1 MTGTTGLG
9 RSSAGGSSLVVD
21 GFRHALTTRAALLFG
36 VAILLTA
43 VGWSPSAG
51 AATPIPALPLASGV
65 STPSQS
71 VVSLPMGHLDDPDNT
86 FWELFLQP
94 AGSTSWT
101 LRTPPGVADNGGLAV
116 AVPSP
121 GPVTVGFLP
130 SQLLRF
136 SPLAQSTDG
145 GKTWSTGDLTG
156 SLVAGPDTLAGG
168 PPDPTVAL
176 VAGSGQT
183 VLSSSNLSDWRS
195 LVTTKALAKSVKD
208 CGVQRITAVA
218 GDGND
223 PILGVQCSQRGRIG
237 VLFPKAANPGGAI
250 AWASGGPRLSGDSS
264 GVATVL
270 RLEAAPTAGAGA
282 ASGLNGLATVQSGRS
297 SSLVAFWTPA
307 PGSGWTQSRRLV
319 LPTGWAVHATASG
332 GGSGGAIT
340 VLLDSGTRRRIVSVA
355 GPGARWTTSPVPPL
369 GTEAVVTVGSRLEAF
384 VVANSTLTIWASSS
398 GGGWSRLQRTTV
410 PVPYGS
416 SS

>member
-1 MTGTTGLG
+1 
-9 RSSAGGSSLVVD
+9 
-21 GFRHALTTRAALLFG
+21 
-36 VAILLTA
+36 
-43 VGWSPSAG
+43 
-51 AATPIPALPLASGV
+51 
-65 STPSQS
+65 
-71 VVSLPMGHLDDPDNT
+71 MGHLDDPDNT

-94 AGSTSWT
+94 TGSTSWT

-145 GKTWSTGDLTG
+145 GKTWSPGDLTA

-168 PPDPTVAL
+168 SPDPTVAL
-176 VAGSGQT
+176 VNGSGQT
-183 VLSSSNLSDWRS
+183 VLSSGNLSDWRS
-195 LVTTKALAKSVKD
+195 LVTTRALAKSVKD
-208 CGVQRITAVA
+208 CGVQRITAVV

-223 PILGVQCSQRGRIG
+223 PILGVQCSRGGRIG
-237 VLFPKAANPGGAI
+237 VLFPKAVNPGGPAT
-250 AWASGGPRLSGDSS
+250 WTSGGPRLTGDST

-270 RLEAAPTAGAGA
+270 RLEAATTAGAGA
-282 ASGLNGLATVQSGRS
+282 AGGLNGLATVHSGRS
-297 SSLVAFWTPA
+297 SSLVAFWAPA
-307 PGSGWTQSRRLV
+307 PGSGWTQSRPLV
-319 LPTGWAVHATASG
+319 LPTGWGVSATAVG
-332 GGSGGAIT
+332 GGSGGGAIT

-355 GPGARWTTSPVPPL
+355 GPGSRWATSPVPPV

-384 VVANSTLTIWASSS
+384 VVANSNLTIWASSA
-398 GGGWSRLQRTTV
+398 GGGWSRVQRTTV

>member
-1 MTGTTGLG
+1 M
-9 RSSAGGSSLVVD
+9 SWSPADGSSLVVD
-21 GFRHALTTRAALLFG
+21 GFHQAPTRQAGLLFV

-43 VGWSPSAG
+43 VGWSPSVG
-51 AATPIPALPLASGV
+51 AATPTPALPLASGV

-71 VVSLPMGHLDDPDNT
+71 SVSLPMGHLDDPDNT

-94 AGSTSWT
+94 TGSTSWT

-145 GKTWSTGDLTG
+145 GRTWSTGDLTG
-156 SLVAGPDTLAGG
+156 SLVAGPDALAGG
-168 PPDPTVAL
+168 SPDPTVAL
-176 VAGSGQT
+176 VTGSGQT
-183 VLSSSNLSDWRS
+183 VLSSGNLSDWRS
-195 LVTTKALAKSVKD
+195 LVTTKALAKSVKA
-208 CGVQRITAVA
+208 CGVQRITAVV

-250 AWASGGPRLSGDSS
+250 TWASGGPRLTGDST
-264 GVATVL
+264 GVATVV
-270 RLEAAPTAGAGA
+270 RLEAATTVGAGA
-282 ASGLNGLATVQSGRS
+282 AGGLNGLATVQSGRS

-307 PGSGWTQSRRLV
+307 PGSGWAQSRRLV
-319 LPTGWAVHATASG
+319 LPTGWAVRATATG
-332 GGSGGAIT
+332 GGSGGGAIT

-355 GPGARWTTSPVPPL
+355 GPGARWTTSPVPPV

-398 GGGWSRLQRTTV
+398 GGAWSRLQRTTV